1 MIVVVVVVVDISP
14 YTLVPVVVVG
24 ELEGGWRGRC
34 GLTFAPTPFFLGAVV
49 FLTPTGLLPA
59 AVDVVV
65 AAGVVAVADFV
76 LGAAAVRLMAGA
88 VSTVWKTRGLE
99 LPVAERVPSRGI
111 LGFFLGFFFSFLDV
125 MRVCIEGQRKD
136 RIWARETGEADDV

>member
-1 MIVVVVVVVDISP
+1 MIVVVVVVDISP

-34 GLTFAPTPFFLGAVV
+34 GLTFAPTPFFLGAAV

-65 AAGVVAVADFV
+65 AAAGVVAVAGFV
-76 LGAAAVRLMAGA
+76 LGAAVVRLIAGA

-111 LGFFLGFFFSFLDV
+111 FGVCFLFGLL
-125 MRVCIEGQRKD
+125 
-136 RIWARETGEADDV
+136 